1 MNIQWYP
8 GHMAKTRRE
17 IQETVKMVDVVIEL
31 LDARIPLSSKN
42 PDLDSMISGK
52 PKLVLLNKC
61 ELAEEGI
68 TSQWVRYY
76 KSQGAVAL
84 AIDSI
89 SGKNINKVFQMA
101 KELVREKL
109 ERKAERGIVGR
120 PVRALVA
127 GIPNVG
133 KSSFINKISS
143 RAGTKTGDKPGVTRS
158 KQWIKV
164 NREFELLD
172 TPGILWPKFDD
183 EQVALHLAY
192 TRAIK
197 DEILD
202 PEELSM
208 KLLEELAV
216 LKPDSLKLR
225 YKIETEGAGLDML
238 NKVGSRR
245 GCIVSGGEIDTLRAA
260 GIVLD
265 DYRSGKLGKITLEL
279 PPVEKEGDNGND
291 GKAEH

>member
-1 MNIQWYP
+1 MKIQWYP
-8 GHMAKTRRE
+8 GHMAKTRRD
-17 IQETVKMVDVVIEL
+17 IQEAVKLVDVVIEL
-31 LDARIPLSSKN
+31 LDARIPLSSRN

-61 ELAEEGI
+61 DLAEDGI
-68 TSQWVRYY
+68 TSAWIKYF
-76 KSQGAVAL
+76 KTNGTTAL

-89 SGKNINKVFQMA
+89 TGKNINKVYQMA
-101 KELVREKL
+101 KEPVKEKF
-109 ERKAERGIVGR
+109 ERKAERGIIGR

-164 NREFELLD
+164 NKEFELLD

-183 EQVALHLAY
+183 EVVGLHLAY

-202 PEELSM
+202 PEELSAH
-208 KLLEELAV
+208 LLEELAV
-216 LKPDSLKLR
+216 LKPQAIIQR
-225 YKIETEGAGLDML
+225 YKVEAEGTGLEML
-238 NKVGSRR
+238 KKIGSRR
-245 GCIVSGGEIDTLRAA
+245 GCIISGGEIDTLRAA
-260 GIVLD
+260 GIILD

-279 PPVEKEGDNGND
+279 PPQEERGKED
-291 GKAEH
+291 GEDKR

>member
-1 MNIQWYP
+1 MKIQWYP
-8 GHMAKTRRE
+8 GHMAKTRRD

-31 LDARIPLSSKN
+31 LDARIPLSSRN

-52 PKLVLLNKC
+52 PKIILLNKC
-61 ELAEEGI
+61 DLAEDSV
-68 TSQWVRYY
+68 TSAWIKYFKVHGT
-76 KSQGAVAL
+76 SAL

-89 SGKNINKVFQMA
+89 TGKNINKIYQMV
-101 KELVREKL
+101 KEPVKEKF

-164 NREFELLD
+164 NKEFELLD

-183 EQVALHLAY
+183 ETVGLHLAY

-202 PEELSM
+202 PEELSTH
-208 KLLEELAV
+208 LLEELAI
-216 LKPDSLKLR
+216 LKPQAILDR
-225 YKIETEGAGLDML
+225 YKVEAEGTGLEML
-238 NKVGSRR
+238 KKIGSRR
-245 GCIVSGGEIDTLRAA
+245 GCIISGGEIDTLRAA

-279 PPVEKEGDNGND
+279 PPQEETGEGEENGED
-291 GKAEH
+291 KH

>member
-8 GHMAKTRRE
+8 GHMAKTRRD

-31 LDARIPLSSKN
+31 LDARIPLSSRN
-42 PDLDSMISGK
+42 PDLDSMIAGR
-52 PKLVLLNKC
+52 PKLILLNKC
-61 ELAEEGI
+61 DLAEDGI
-68 TSQWVRYY
+68 TSAWIKYF
-76 KSQGAVAL
+76 KEQGADAL

-89 SGKNINKVFQMA
+89 NGKNINRIYQMA
-101 KELVREKL
+101 REPVKEKF

-183 EQVALHLAY
+183 ERVAMHLAF

-202 PEELSM
+202 PEELSSR
-208 KLLEELAV
+208 LLEELSAI
-216 LKPDSLKLR
+216 KPQAILQR
-225 YKIETEGAGLDML
+225 YKVEAEGDGMDML
-238 NKVGSRR
+238 EKIGSRR
-245 GCIVSGGEIDTLRAA
+245 GCIISGGQVDTLRAA

-265 DYRSGKLGKITLEL
+265 DYRNGKLGRISLEL
-279 PPVEKEGDNGND
+279 PPDEKEG
-291 GKAEH
+291 EETE

>member
-1 MNIQWYP
+1 MKIQWYP

-17 IQETVKMVDVVIEL
+17 IHETVKMVDVVIEL
-31 LDARIPLSSKN
+31 LDARIPLSSRN

-52 PKLVLLNKC
+52 PKLVLLNKSD
-61 ELAEEGI
+61 LAEDGI
-68 TSQWVRYY
+68 TSAWIKYF
-76 KSQGAVAL
+76 KTQGASAL

-89 SGKNINKVFQMA
+89 TGKNINKVYQMA
-101 KELVREKL
+101 KEPVKEKFD
-109 ERKAERGIVGR
+109 RKAERGIVGR

-164 NREFELLD
+164 NKEFELLD
-172 TPGILWPKFDD
+172 TPGILWPRFDD
-183 EQVALHLAY
+183 EMVGLHLAY

-202 PEELSM
+202 PEELSTR
-208 KLLEELAV
+208 LLEELAI
-216 LKPDSLKLR
+216 LKPQTILER
-225 YKIETEGAGLDML
+225 YKVEAGGTGLEML
-238 NKVGSRR
+238 KKIGSRR
-245 GCIVSGGEIDTLRAA
+245 GCIISGGEIDTLRAA

-279 PPVEKEGDNGND
+279 PPKEETGEGEENGED
-291 GKAEH
+291 KH

>member
-1 MNIQWYP
+1 MKIQWYP
-8 GHMAKTRRE
+8 GHMAKTRRD

-31 LDARIPLSSKN
+31 LDARIPLSSRN
-42 PDLDSMISGK
+42 PDLDSMISGR
-52 PKLVLLNKC
+52 PKIVLLNKC
-61 ELAEEGI
+61 DLAEDGI
-68 TSQWVRYY
+68 TSAWIRYF
-76 KSQGAVAL
+76 KTQGVAAL

-89 SGKNINKVFQMA
+89 TGKNINKVYQIV
-101 KELVREKL
+101 KEPVREKF

-133 KSSFINKISS
+133 KSSFINKISL

-164 NREFELLD
+164 NKEFELLD
-172 TPGILWPKFDD
+172 TPGILWPKLDD
-183 EQVALHLAY
+183 EMVGLHLAY

-202 PEELSM
+202 PEELSAH
-208 KLLEELAV
+208 LLEELAI
-216 LKPDSLKLR
+216 LKPQAILQR
-225 YKIETEGAGLDML
+225 YKVESEGTGLEML
-238 NKVGSRR
+238 KKIGSRR

-279 PPVEKEGDNGND
+279 PPVEKEGENENGGED
-291 GKAEH
+291 KH